1 MKNCTFGKLPSY
13 SLSFQNFQTN
23 IIIRIFT
30 LNCCLF
36 TFATKAKQ
44 SKASS
49 SFPTTSSQDGD
60 SGINLEKF
68 TSFSVL
74 NDYNI
79 FLFLIFLT
87 ETISR
92 TNEGQPRPKYIFN
105 KCGTTLLEKPAY
117 NQQYSVHAPS
127 HEYPL

>member
-92 TNEGQPRPKYIFN
+92 TDEGQPMDRNIFSIYLLFLLYRGLFHYQFFILIMFFYI
-105 KCGTTLLEKPAY
+105 
-117 NQQYSVHAPS
+117 S
-127 HEYPL
+127 